1 MELLDQLRTAYGRYP
16 VTDAVCETG
25 SLANEP
31 CIRFSFP
38 NAASA
43 DAATGKASSKELTLD
58 EFAFFTEV
66 TPNGELFVDHVRL
79 ENLAR
84 KTGPVFGP
92 AKLEPVKNW
101 VAESFLVS
109 AVLSIQSVVNSAQA
123 NPGCLEALYDERKV
137 AISKSVLAGGKR
149 NEEFALFSLSFAIDE
164 ETAKGIFPVEATFP
178 LVKSY
183 VSNGSYDYVFIGYE
197 EGDRTTLVIDLF
209 ALSREMTLGDFLAA
223 YESFFASLSSNL
235 ELQPDAHEALL
246 KQAAY
251 LGIDVSDAAKGTTV
265 FDGSFEVSSVPFCP
279 GDAFHLQKLVHA
291 IASLHLSGVTI
302 DLFQSSE
309 TDNFMVFPNYI
320 SYLWYRF
327 AHQLGQVEVGYCE
340 VCGRGFSCLK
350 GRGKPRKYCSEKC
363 KTNAKNKRVKDERD
377 LVRKLFLEQGLSVSE
392 IVRQVYGKVGGDVS
406 ASRVQSC
413 LRNYPAFKHKVDDD
427 LKECKGAPFVRRCMD
442 EGVLSAEQVAARI
455 RELGIAPASKK

>member
-1 MELLDQLRTAYGRYP
+1 MELPDQLRTAYGQYL

-25 SLANEP
+25 SLGENP

-38 NAASA
+38 NVASSAAGPRKASA
-43 DAATGKASSKELTLD
+43 KEVTLD

-66 TPNGELFVDHVRL
+66 SPKNELHVDHVRL
-79 ENLAR
+79 EDLAR

-92 AKLEPVKNW
+92 AKSELVKEW
-101 VAESFLVS
+101 IAESFLVS
-109 AVLSIQSVVNSAQA
+109 AVLGVQSVVNSAQA
-123 NPGCLEALYDERKV
+123 NPACFDALCDERKV
-137 AISKSVLAGGKR
+137 AISKSMLTGGKR

-164 ETAKGIFPVEATFP
+164 ETAKAIFPSETTFP

-183 VSNGSYDYVFIGYE
+183 VSNGNYDYVFVGYE
-197 EGDRTTLVIDLF
+197 EGDRTTLIIDLF

-223 YESFFASLSSNL
+223 YESFSASLNSSL

-246 KQAAY
+246 DQAAY
-251 LGIDVSDAAKGTTV
+251 LGIDVSDAAKGETV
-265 FDGSFEVSSVPFCP
+265 FDGSFEVNSASFCSS
-279 GDAFHLQKLVHA
+279 DTFHLQKLVHA

-302 DLFQSSE
+302 DLFKSSE

-340 VCGRGFSCLK
+340 ACGRGFSCLK
-350 GRGKPRKYCSEKC
+350 GRGKPRKYCSGKC

-377 LVRKLFLEQGLSVSE
+377 LVRRLFLEQGLSVAE
-392 IVRQVYGKVGGDVS
+392 ISQQVYGRAGGES
-406 ASRVQSC
+406 GASRVRSC

-427 LKECKGAPFVRRCMD
+427 LRECKGALFVRRCMD
-442 EGVLSAEQVAARI
+442 EGILEPEQVGMRI
-455 RELGIAPASKK
+455 QELGIASALKK